1 MGQEEI
7 PPCSDLSAVSPS
19 KDSSFAP
26 TISRLFLPFRGI
38 RSRFLLPLPRLVA
51 GILPPPLGQRSG
63 LERLGRLASSIVFFL
78 CPVKRNSRTEEGP
91 VDVLRSKCGARASV
105 YACIELPYADA
116 QHSRS
121 SEGKNSAVL
130 SPAFLRLLRRIRS
143 GISSKERA
151 PPPVH
156 GYTYDSKSLIFICK
170 IACLL

>member
-1 MGQEEI
+1 MQQFIVPSFPRDPI
-7 PPCSDLSAVSPS
+7 PLS
-19 KDSSFAP
+19 SSFTPAGCRDP
-26 TISRLFLPFRGI
+26 T
-38 RSRFLLPLPRLVA
+38 
-51 GILPPPLGQRSG
+51 PPLGQRSG

-78 CPVKRNSRTEEGP
+78 CPVKRNSRP
-91 VDVLRSKCGARASV
+91 VKKPLGLWLRDEALREQIERSHRTCLRSKCGARASV

-156 GYTYDSKSLIFICK
+156 GYTFDSKSLIFICK